1 MQKRHLALVL
11 LSLCKLSPLL
21 SLTYWAGLR
30 KTQGSTHKLQCWG
43 LLWRLAKISTQ
54 NCRRHTY
61 TNSLA
66 CELYQPHPTLNTAIL
81 NFVFLVT
88 WIIFV
93 WGTTTACT
101 MAQSVIVLALCV
113 VSALSGRGECS
124 VHGNYCQTR
133 CETHSPQHVPSA
145 ARDHYLPYR

>member
-1 MQKRHLALVL
+1 MIPFYVCGSRACIMLSIRKRYGEEFVLLMWIALVLCLLIHAGIQIRHLALLL
-11 LSLCKLSPLL
+11 LSLCKLSPLP

-93 WGTTTACT
+93 WGTT
-101 MAQSVIVLALCV
+101 
-113 VSALSGRGECS
+113 SAPW
-124 VHGNYCQTR
+124 
-133 CETHSPQHVPSA
+133 HSLLFVF
-145 ARDHYLPYR
+145 